1 MRIIINGVCGR
12 MGSELLKIV
21 NSGYYGSQFAAGVDI
36 NATADMGEGF
46 FTSLEDVKNEAD
58 CIIDFSHHTCTAAI
72 LKYAV
77 EKNLPVVLC
86 TTGHTEEELK
96 VVSAASKKIPI
107 FKSANMSLGIALLVE
122 LAKLAAK
129 TMPGADIEIVEKHHN
144 RKLDAPS
151 GTALLLADEIK
162 TVRENAKYVLG
173 RSGMAKREENEIG
186 IHAVRMGNIV
196 GEHEVL
202 IGTDTQTITLK
213 HECHSRNVFA
223 EGAVNAAA
231 FLVSQKP
238 GIYDMNDMVKDN
250 K

>member
-12 MGSELLKIV
+12 MGSELLNIIR
-21 NSGYYGSQFAAGVDI
+21 SGYCGSEFAAGVDI
-36 NATADMGEGF
+36 NVTADMGEGF
-46 FTSLEDVKNEAD
+46 FTSLEEVKNEAD
-58 CIIDFSHHTCTAAI
+58 CIIDFSHHTCTASI

-96 VVSAASKKIPI
+96 VVEATANKIPI

-162 TVRENAKYVLG
+162 TVRENANYVLG
-173 RSGMAKREENEIG
+173 RSGMGKREPNDIG

-231 FLVSQKP
+231 FLVNQKP
-238 GIYDMNDMVKDN
+238 GIYDMNDMVKDQ